1 MGAQYME
8 CSSKE
13 MTGVDEI
20 FDRAIQ
26 TVVANDRRNLEVA
39 MAAAPTSM
47 PGPSGSS
54 GGKSNSGGIPGLRA
68 FKKKKRNCNFL

>member
-1 MGAQYME
+1 MGAMYME

-26 TVVANDRRNLEVA
+26 TVVENDRSNATQDFVGQGQA
-39 MAAAPTSM
+39 V
-47 PGPSGSS
+47 GSARV
-54 GGKSNSGGIPGLRA
+54 GGMKR
-68 FKKKKRNCNFL
+68 KKRNCGFL